1 MNIEKIRS
9 DFPILQKQVN
19 GRPFVYLDSAC
30 TSLKPKQVI
39 DTMNSYYS
47 EYTGCAG
54 RSVHKFAKKT
64 EEEFAG
70 ARQKIAKFVNAKKP
84 GEIIWTKNTTEAI
97 NLVAHGLQFEK
108 GDKVITT
115 NLEHSSGLLPW
126 QAVAAEKEISLD
138 FVLCSK
144 EGEFNLEEFKKKIG
158 KKTRLVSV
166 IHASNV
172 TATISPLKEITKIAH
187 DAGALVLADC
197 AQSVPHFPIN
207 VKNLG
212 IDFLAFSGHKM
223 IGPTGIGC
231 LYGKEDLLEKLN
243 PMLLGGE
250 TIKDADLQTHV
261 LEEVPKRFEA
271 GIQNYAGA
279 IGLGAAIDYL
289 SGIGMQEIESYEKEL
304 GKILV
309 EGLLNNPKID
319 LIGPKDFKK
328 RGALAAFNVKGME
341 PHDIALMLN
350 GKNFFVRSGM
360 HCAYPFHKFLNLPK
374 GSVRASLYFYNSK
387 EEVKLFIENLS
398 IIIKNFA

>member
-9 DFPILQKQVN
+9 DFPVLQKQVN
-19 GRPFVYLDSAC
+19 GKPFAYLDSAC
-30 TSLKPKQVI
+30 TSLKPKPVL
-39 DTMNSYYS
+39 DAMNSYYS
-47 EYTGCAG
+47 DYTGCAG
-54 RSVHKFAKKT
+54 RSVHKFAKRT
-64 EEEFAG
+64 EEEFAK
-70 ARQKIAKFVNAKKP
+70 ARAKAAKFVNAKKP
-84 GEIIWTKNTTEAI
+84 NEIIWTKSATEAI
-97 NLVAHGLQFEK
+97 NLVAHSLKFEK
-108 GDKVITT
+108 GDRVVTT

-126 QAVAAEKEISLD
+126 HAVAAEKGISLD
-138 FVLCSK
+138 FVLCNK
-144 EGEFNLEEFKKKIG
+144 EGEFNPEEFKEKIG
-158 KKTRLVSV
+158 RKTRLVSI

-172 TATISPLKEITKIAH
+172 TATVSPLKEITKIAH
-187 DAGALVLADC
+187 DAGALVLADS
-197 AQSVPHFPIN
+197 AQSVPHFPVD
-207 VKNLG
+207 VKQLG

-250 TIKDADLQTHV
+250 TITDADLNSHV
-261 LEEVPKRFEA
+261 LAEVPERLEA

-289 SGIGMQEIESYEKEL
+289 SGIGMKKIEAYEKEL

-319 LIGPKDFKK
+319 LIGPKDSKK
-328 RGALAAFNVKGME
+328 RGSLAAFNAKGMD
-341 PHDIALMLN
+341 PHDVALMLN
-350 GKNFFVRSGM
+350 DKNFFVRSGM
-360 HCAYPFHKFLNLPK
+360 HCAYPIHKFLGLKK

-398 IIIKNFA
+398 TIIKNFS